1 MTYDEDD
8 PSGELLIP
16 TINTQ
21 LMEKNMLKND
31 PFLNKK
37 GDNNKMENDPR
48 DGPMDGIRR
57 KFPKLME
64 DESTYEGEWKDGK
77 RDGYGILCWGDESKF
92 FGKFE
97 DNKVAGYGKLWH
109 DDDVYKG
116 YWKDFQAEGIGI
128 YKTKKGHILK
138 VIGNLID
145 KMGLEWKLGLK
156 EVISLGNI

>member
-92 FGKFE
+92 LVSLKIIKLLVME
-97 DNKVAGYGKLWH
+97 NYGTTMM
-109 DDDVYKG
+109 
-116 YWKDFQAEGIGI
+116 FI
-128 YKTKKGHILK
+128 K
-138 VIGNLID
+138 VIGKIF
-145 KMGLEWKLGLK
+145 KLK
-156 EVISLGNI
+156 E